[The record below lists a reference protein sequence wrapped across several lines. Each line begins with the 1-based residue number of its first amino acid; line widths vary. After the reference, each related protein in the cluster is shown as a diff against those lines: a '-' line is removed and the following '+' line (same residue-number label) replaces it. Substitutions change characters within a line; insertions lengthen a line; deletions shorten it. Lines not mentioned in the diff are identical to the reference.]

1 VSASY
6 KERFRSSF
14 SPVEDGGS
22 RRLSENAL
30 WLLEQRYFARRYDPA
45 VDGTRKERTFA
56 EFARRVARTVACAE
70 TRCLDGGDDALQW
83 LRRLE
88 GNIFDDMLNRRFL
101 FNSPCLFA
109 AGAGQTVDPEASE
122 KLYGEPEELSF
133 EDYSTLH
140 ATRTRGQ
147 QLFACFVVEV
157 PDSIDGIF
165 DSVKDAAVI
174 SKFGGGVGANFGHLR
189 ERGSIINGG
198 IGGQAS
204 GPVSFMET
212 WNTMGAVVVQGG
224 RRRAALMGMLFDDHP
239 DILDFIDAKVDDG
252 RLPYF
257 NISVCVSDRL
267 MRSSATGEDF
277 VLFSRKDGGPVR
289 SLNGAEL
296 WNKLCESA
304 WRRGDPG
311 IFFIDRANADNIL
324 KLDDTWRIESTNPC
338 VTGDT
343 WILTDEGPRQARE
356 LSERPCRLMVDGQ
369 GHDSAGFFSTGVKPV
384 FELRTYE
391 GYSLKL
397 TADHKVRRVSR
408 MTRYSMEYEWVEARL
423 LSPGDRLALHDHGS
437 FIGWKGSYSESEGY
451 LMGLLVGDGV
461 LKHDKAVLSVWTGAE
476 AACGDFVG
484 QESVMSRALEY
495 ASSLPHRSDFA
506 GWSKVGD
513 RGEFRLALSAVR
525 DIALSLGMAPGCKRV
540 TPILESTTSSAFYRG
555 FIRGLFDSD
564 GSVQGST
571 AKGVS
576 VRLAQSD
583 LETLKA
589 VQRMLSRLGIQS
601 ILYEN
606 RRDASERLLPDG
618 RGSMAPYRCR
628 EQHELVISKE
638 NLARFAA
645 LIGFE
650 NVIKKNALRDALAS
664 YKRAFDRE
672 RFTARFKSL
681 TPLGQEE
688 VFDASV
694 PGVNAFDA
702 NGLYVHNCGEQPL
715 PNYTSC
721 NLGSINVEAF
731 VKTGEDGRTSFD
743 FAAFADQVFRSMYYL
758 DLVID
763 ACSYP
768 LDRIGERTRRIR
780 PVGLGL
786 MGLAD
791 TAIMLG
797 MKYGSER
804 FKVFC
809 RALADTMGAAALCAS
824 VGMVE
829 EMGKEPFP
837 EAGLVEELFIR
848 FAREQGE
855 RLFPESWFASLDRD
869 TMGALMTKMRS
880 SSTMPYTL
888 VNAFESFVDAVGLGD
903 ERERLSLAAKVMQSF
918 AQGRLR
924 TSRRLSI
931 APTGSISMLIDAS
944 AGIEPNFAWSWTR
957 RIARADGDGQETRE
971 FHHKLLSPLQ
981 VAELH
986 DTGALSDPVYVTAYD
1001 ITPEEHVEVTGIF
1014 AGVVDSGISK
1024 TVNLPNDAT
1033 VDQVKAIYR
1042 RCYEMGAKGITI
1054 YRDGSRSMQPIEVAK
1069 KPEKPERTEEKP
1081 ARSSR
1086 VKERPG
1092 LVVFGKTIKETTPW
1106 GSIYVTLNF
1115 DGDEPFEVFATIGK
1129 SGSELKAMTEAL
1141 SRAISIGL
1149 RSGGKL
1155 EDFIATLKGL
1165 SGKEYW
1171 LFEFDDKHV
1180 TRSIPDAIAVLLERL
1195 IGRDMGGQ
1203 QGGAVCPECGAP
1215 LEMIS
1220 GCEYC
1225 FSCGYSPCK

>member
-1 VSASY
+1 MSASY

-22 RRLSENAL
+22 GRLSENAA

-45 VDGTRKERTFA
+45 VGGARKERTFA
-56 EFARRVARTVACAE
+56 EFSRRVARTVACAE
-70 TRCLDGGDDALQW
+70 TRWLDGGDEALQW

-122 KLYGEPEELSF
+122 RLYREPEDLSF

-267 MRSSATGEDF
+267 MRSAASGEDF

-324 KLDDTWRIESTNPC
+324 KLGDTWRIESTNP
-338 VTGDT
+338 
-343 WILTDEGPRQARE
+343 
-356 LSERPCRLMVDGQ
+356 
-369 GHDSAGFFSTGVKPV
+369 
-384 FELRTYE
+384 
-391 GYSLKL
+391 
-397 TADHKVRRVSR
+397 
-408 MTRYSMEYEWVEARL
+408 
-423 LSPGDRLALHDHGS
+423 
-437 FIGWKGSYSESEGY
+437 
-451 LMGLLVGDGV
+451 
-461 LKHDKAVLSVWTGAE
+461 
-476 AACGDFVG
+476 
-484 QESVMSRALEY
+484 
-495 ASSLPHRSDFA
+495 
-506 GWSKVGD
+506 
-513 RGEFRLALSAVR
+513 
-525 DIALSLGMAPGCKRV
+525 
-540 TPILESTTSSAFYRG
+540 
-555 FIRGLFDSD
+555 
-564 GSVQGST
+564 
-571 AKGVS
+571 
-576 VRLAQSD
+576 
-583 LETLKA
+583 
-589 VQRMLSRLGIQS
+589 
-601 ILYEN
+601 
-606 RRDASERLLPDG
+606 
-618 RGSMAPYRCR
+618 
-628 EQHELVISKE
+628 
-638 NLARFAA
+638 
-645 LIGFE
+645 
-650 NVIKKNALRDALAS
+650 
-664 YKRAFDRE
+664 
-672 RFTARFKSL
+672 
-681 TPLGQEE
+681 
-688 VFDASV
+688 
-694 PGVNAFDA
+694 
-702 NGLYVHNCGEQPL
+702 CGEQPL

-731 VKTGEDGRTSFD
+731 VKTGEDGRASFD

-768 LDRIGERTRRIR
+768 LDSIGERTRRIR

-797 MKYGSER
+797 MRYGSER

-809 RALADTMGAAALCAS
+809 RALADTMGAAAMCAS

-918 AQGRLR
+918 ARGRLR

-1069 KPEKPERTEEKP
+1069 KPEKPEEKP
-1081 ARSSR
+1081 VRSSR

-1171 LFEFDDKHV
+1171 LFEFDEKHV

-1195 IGRDMGGQ
+1195 IGRDTGAR